1 MISGL
6 ILLRSSGPAGVDCNT
21 VFAREDKKINRF
33 LCCASVQKMA
43 NSADASDVTDLIG
56 HFEFF
61 MKLFSE
67 ILDCIGE
74 Q

>member
-1 MISGL
+1 MFFIV
-6 ILLRSSGPAGVDCNT
+6 IQNRSKIVKSHS
-21 VFAREDKKINRF
+21 VFARKDKKINRF
-33 LCCASVQKMA
+33 LCCVSVQKMA

-61 MKLFSE
+61 IKMFSE

-74 Q
+74 

>member
-1 MISGL
+1 
-6 ILLRSSGPAGVDCNT
+6 
-21 VFAREDKKINRF
+21 
-33 LCCASVQKMA
+33 MA